1 MVEITKNLF
10 IGDDNDF
17 NSVDD
22 SWYVV
27 HACKDP
33 YHRKLLGYRTPGC
46 PKCEEYYFA
55 ERDNILY
62 LNLVDADNVQYIP
75 NVVINKALDFIDEHI
90 KDNKILVHC
99 NLGESRSPSIG
110 LLYLRKMGYFD
121 GKSVSQGMFEY
132 KEIYKKFNPNHG
144 MMDYIIQNW

>member
-1 MVEITKNLF
+1 M
-10 IGDDNDF
+10 
-17 NSVDD
+17 
-22 SWYVV
+22 
-27 HACKDP
+27 
-33 YHRKLLGYRTPGC
+33 
-46 PKCEEYYFA
+46 
-55 ERDNILY
+55 NILY

-110 LLYLRKMGYFD
+110 LLYLRRMGYFD
-121 GKSVSQGMFEY
+121 GKSASQGMFEY

>member
-17 NSVDD
+17 KQIDEN
-22 SWYVV
+22 WYVI

-33 YHRKLLGYRTPGC
+33 YHRRLLGYRTKAC
-46 PKCEEYYFA
+46 PKCDEYYFA
-55 ERDNILY
+55 ERGNILY
-62 LNLVDADNVQYIP
+62 LNLVDATDVKYIP
-75 NVVINKALDFIDEHI
+75 NVVINKALEFIDKHI
-90 KDNKILVHC
+90 AQNKILVHC

-110 LLYLRKMGYFD
+110 LLYLRKIGYFD
-121 GKSVSQGMFEY
+121 GKNALQGMFEY
-132 KEIYKKFNPNHG
+132 KEIYEKFNPNHG